1 MYNLRMNDSGGKEN
15 PDVGFL
21 LKSFGHAGRMVES
34 RLDNAL
40 ASHGLSIAKLGVLRT
55 LAHAVEPLPL
65 GQIAERLA
73 CVRSN
78 ITQLIDRMEA
88 EGLVRRIPD
97 PEDRRSIRATLT
109 EEGRQRYATG
119 IEEEAQVESELFSG
133 LSTEEQK
140 QLQNI
145 LWRFLGNSSQAE

>member
-1 MYNLRMNDSGGKEN
+1 MNDRETEDKT
-15 PDVGFL
+15 DVGFL
-21 LKSFGHAGRMVES
+21 LNYFSHAGRMVET

-40 ASHGLSIAKLGVLRT
+40 ASHGLSIAKLGVLRA
-55 LAHAVEPLPL
+55 LAQAVEPLPL
-65 GQIAERLA
+65 GQIAEQLA

-97 PEDRRSIRATLT
+97 AGDRRSIRATLT
-109 EEGRQRYATG
+109 EEGRRQYRTG
-119 IEEEAQVESELFSG
+119 IEEEMKVERELFNK
-133 LSTEEQK
+133 LSSEDQK

-145 LWRFLGNSSQAE
+145 LWRLLGNLSKAE

>member
-1 MYNLRMNDSGGKEN
+1 MYNLPMNDIEKKGNQE
-15 PDVGFL
+15 VGFL
-21 LKSFGHAGRMVES
+21 LNSFGHAGRMVES

-40 ASHGLSIAKLGVLRT
+40 ASQGLSIAKLGVLRT
-55 LAHAVEPLPL
+55 LAQAGEPLPL
-65 GQIAERLA
+65 GQIAGRLA

-109 EEGRQRYATG
+109 EEGRQRYMTG
-119 IEEEAQVESELFSG
+119 IEEEAQVERDLFKG

-140 QLQNI
+140 QLQTI
-145 LWRFLGNSSQAE
+145 LWRFLRNSSQAE